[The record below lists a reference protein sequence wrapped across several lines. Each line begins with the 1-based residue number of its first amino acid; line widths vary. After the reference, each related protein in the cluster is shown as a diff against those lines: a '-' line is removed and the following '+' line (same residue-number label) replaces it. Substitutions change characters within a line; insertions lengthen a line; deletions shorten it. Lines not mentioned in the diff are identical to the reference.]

1 MAIYMKTNRGASF
14 PIMAVVTT
22 KAKKGW
28 GNFISFNCCCH
39 NKGQKNGGTLFPLIV
54 VVTIIDKEKEG
65 DKIHLGGWHDEKNKK
80 KGWGEENSL
89 PWLV

>member
-1 MAIYMKTNRGASF
+1 MKTNRGASF

-39 NKGQKNGGTLFPLIV
+39 NKGQKNGGTLFP
-54 VVTIIDKEKEG
+54 
-65 DKIHLGGWHDEKNKK
+65 
-80 KGWGEENSL
+80 
-89 PWLV
+89 